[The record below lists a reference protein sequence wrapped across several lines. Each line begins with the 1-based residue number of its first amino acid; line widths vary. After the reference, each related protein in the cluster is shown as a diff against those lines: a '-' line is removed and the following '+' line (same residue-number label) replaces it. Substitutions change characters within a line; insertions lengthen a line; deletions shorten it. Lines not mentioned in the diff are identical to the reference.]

1 MSALRSYRALPAAAG
16 WWFLVVGLLG
26 RLPQAMSQIGVLLLI
41 TSTTDSLAAGGAA
54 AATLALGQA
63 TGGPVVGK
71 LADSTG
77 HRRVGLATAVLQVLA
92 LCTLVAVAASGAAV
106 GWSFAAAFVVG
117 LTGPQVGAL
126 ARARWAG
133 LVNHGRMPAAG
144 FGVAMSYEG
153 AADETTY
160 VLGPALVGVVV
171 ALASPEAAMLV
182 AAAVTVVF
190 AVGFALHPTT
200 RLVGAHE
207 AEHVPAAPAR
217 TADLVSL
224 WLLTAALFCIG
235 GFFASVQAGV
245 TSIAVTAGSGG
256 AAGLIYG
263 AMGITSAIAGLL
275 TAALPPRFALHNRM
289 VVFPMLLVVFV
300 IPLVAIGVSGTLS
313 LWLLCGA
320 VVVAGTAVAPSLITA
335 LTIGERTVPLTR
347 VSWAMTVLAS
357 GVVLG
362 YATAALFGGLSA
374 QAHGAIGAFAITFG
388 AVVCALVLAAVGR
401 RRFARLTLPVPGS
414 EADLSAAG
422 PARDRPAADKS

>member
-1 MSALRSYRALPAAAG
+1 MSALRAYRALPDAAG
-16 WWFLVVGLLG
+16 VWFLVVALLG
-26 RLPQAMSQIGVLLLI
+26 RLPQAMSQIGVLLLV
-41 TSTTDSLAAGGAA
+41 TGTTGSLAAGGAA

-63 TGGPVVGK
+63 SGGPVVGR
-71 LADSTG
+71 LADRTG
-77 HRRVGLATAVLQVLA
+77 HRTVGLVTAVLQVVA
-92 LCTLVAVAASGAAV
+92 LGSLVAVAASGLPA

-117 LTGPQVGAL
+117 LTGPQVGSL

-133 LVNHGRMPAAG
+133 LVNHGRMPAPA

-171 ALASPEAAMLV
+171 ALASPEAAMLL
-182 AAAVTVVF
+182 AAALTAVF
-190 AVGFALHPTT
+190 AVGFALHPTA
-200 RLVGAHE
+200 RLVGAQE
-207 AEHVPAAPAR
+207 AEHVSGAPAR
-217 TADLVSL
+217 AADLVAL
-224 WLLTAALFCIG
+224 WLLTGMLFCVG

-245 TSIAVTAGSGG
+245 TSIAVAAGSEG

-263 AMGITSAIAGLL
+263 AMGVTSAIAGLL
-275 TAALPPRFALHNRM
+275 TAALPRSFALHNRM
-289 VVFPMLLVVFV
+289 VVFLLLLLVFV
-300 IPLVAIGVSGTLS
+300 LPLVAIGVSGTLS

-362 YATAALFGGLSA
+362 YATAALFGGLLA
-374 QAHGAIGAFAITFG
+374 QAHGAIGAFAVTFG
-388 AVVCALVLAAVGR
+388 AVACAVLLALVAHPRL
-401 RRFARLTLPVPGS
+401 ARLVSG
-414 EADLSAAG
+414 
-422 PARDRPAADKS
+422 